1 MVMLIVKVLN
11 AIKSY
16 YVNYKVFPK
25 EIARKRPIYISYKV
39 KCSGLYK
46 GAIEINSNNIYKGM
60 IQIANKS
67 SIGIKGSEFSYLN
80 IVGSGKIVFE
90 GSADFC
96 KGISLNVFDNSVL
109 KIGNN
114 LFCNGGCTIRCRK
127 KISIGSDNMWGW
139 NVCMMDGDGH
149 PIYNSDMEITNWD
162 KEIVIGNK
170 VWLGAE
176 SKILKGSNIKDG
188 CVVGFGSVVTGANDH
203 ENAILVGCPT
213 RERKNSITW
222 DRGEFPKFI

>member
-1 MVMLIVKVLN
+1 MLIVKVLN

-149 PIYNSDMEITNWD
+149 PGAVCGSASEPRKHRAMSICPSRSDS
-162 KEIVIGNK
+162 GSCSGS
-170 VWLGAE
+170 GARRW
-176 SKILKGSNIKDG
+176 SAHSPPSCSHD
-188 CVVGFGSVVTGANDH
+188 
-203 ENAILVGCPT
+203 P
-213 RERKNSITW
+213 
-222 DRGEFPKFI
+222 